1 MQAESDDDME
11 VLHEPVNAKPSPNR
25 NSYEVKPCYSLK
37 ERQGST
43 EGLGACRPK
52 NIKTLPSSSLT
63 EGRGGT
69 EGLKTDTASIEIKE
83 PRPDPVFLG
92 VDVRTQSPGVRSARL
107 AELRRTLHKIGDDL
121 TGRAGARRSAILY
134 KIDILCK

>member
-1 MQAESDDDME
+1 ME

-69 EGLKTDTASIEIKE
+69 EGLKSEATSIEIE
-83 PRPDPVFLG
+83 EPVFSA
-92 VDVRTQSPGVRSARL
+92 VDVRTQSPGVRAARL
-107 AELRRTLHKIGDDL
+107 AELRRALHKIGDDL
-121 TGRAGARRSAILY
+121 TGRAGPRRSAILY
-134 KIDILCK
+134 KINILCK